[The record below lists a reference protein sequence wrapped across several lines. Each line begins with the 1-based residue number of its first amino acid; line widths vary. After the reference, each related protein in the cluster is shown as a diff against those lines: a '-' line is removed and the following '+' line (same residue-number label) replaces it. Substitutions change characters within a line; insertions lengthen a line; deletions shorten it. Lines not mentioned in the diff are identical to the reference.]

1 MMTAPDNDGRQQS
14 SETSMPGNYREA
26 SRSADDLAAAL
37 VGFSKQLNESDQG
50 AIKRDKRRGRQ
61 LLLLL
66 LTFILGITLIA
77 FVAVDN
83 VRTSTLSHQIGEQA
97 NQIEQQALAIHQNQ
111 ITSCQ
116 TTNLQRDNEREI
128 WDFVLGFFRVPHP
141 GETAQIAQANR
152 QFMQVIKTKV
162 VATFPDRDCTKA
174 YEIPGGK

>member
-1 MMTAPDNDGRQQS
+1 M
-14 SETSMPGNYREA
+14 
-26 SRSADDLAAAL
+26 AAAL

-128 WDFVLGFFRVPHP
+128 WDFVLGFFTVPHP
-141 GETAQIAQANR
+141 GETAQITQANR